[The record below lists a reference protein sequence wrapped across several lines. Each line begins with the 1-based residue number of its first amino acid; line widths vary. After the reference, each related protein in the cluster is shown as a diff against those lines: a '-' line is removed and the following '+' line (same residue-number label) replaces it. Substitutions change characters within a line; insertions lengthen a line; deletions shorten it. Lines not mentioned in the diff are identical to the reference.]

1 MTTKTLRRFGRG
13 STDEER
19 RNFGRDLLEALDL
32 LGIGPGENFVVSHWP
47 ASGNGSLPPPGEK
60 ALGAFQRESSTSRK
74 AALDNYPRSG
84 TQRESILKMVA
95 LHAEDGRTRDELCVA
110 LGLDVSSVNPRIAEL
125 KEGGW
130 IEQDGDRTRKTRRGS
145 EAAVMVLTDKALNHA
160 IGVAT

>member
-1 MTTKTLRRFGRG
+1 MVNTKTLRRFGRG

-32 LGIGPGENFVVSHWP
+32 LGIGPGENFVVGHWP
-47 ASGNGSLPPPGEK
+47 ASEDTLPPPDRK

-84 TQRESILKMVA
+84 TQRERILKLVA

-110 LGLDVSSVNPRIAEL
+110 LELDVSSVNPRISEL